1 MNIVEY
7 MLRHKSSCI
16 LESPIFTTFQT
27 LCQDLSFIDS
37 MKTTLEFSIE

>member
-1 MNIVEY
+1 MHIVEY
-7 MLRHKSSCI
+7 MLRHNSSYS

>member
-1 MNIVEY
+1 MHVIYY
-7 MLRHKSSCI
+7 MLRHNSSYS
-16 LESPIFTTFQT
+16 LESTVFTTFQT